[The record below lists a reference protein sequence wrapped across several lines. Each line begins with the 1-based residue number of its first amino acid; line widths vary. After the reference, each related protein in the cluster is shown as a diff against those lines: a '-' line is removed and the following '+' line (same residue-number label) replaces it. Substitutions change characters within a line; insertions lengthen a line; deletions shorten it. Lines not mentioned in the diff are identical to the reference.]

1 MAYAK
6 FEKISNNVAM
16 AGGEV
21 KASFIAKVYKLLMA
35 NLIATIVFGFIA
47 FYAFPVSRGLYYGM
61 MFGALGIVLLAPFI
75 AKTKGAN
82 LAMFFIYALLQGG
95 MLGMIAKIYVAAGAG
110 VIFLQA
116 AILTTLVFGGLTA
129 FAHISKK
136 DFSFLGSFLFVA
148 VLLLFGAA
156 IMAIFFRAY
165 MFHLIVA
172 SAGVAIFS
180 LYILFDTSRIIHRAE
195 EGEEVFAAWMLFID
209 IIALFWYILWLLSLL
224 SGGDN

>member
-21 KASFIAKVYKLLMA
+21 KASFIASVYKLLMA
-35 NLIATIVFGFIA
+35 NIMAAIVFGFIA
-47 FYAFPVSRGLYYGM
+47 FYTFPISRGLFYGLS
-61 MFGALGIVLLAPFI
+61 FGALGVLLLAPFI

-82 LAMFFIYALLQGG
+82 LVMFFIYALLEGG
-95 MLGMIAKIYVAAGAG
+95 MLGIAAKIYVAAGLG
-110 VIFLQA
+110 IIFLQA

-148 VLLLFGAA
+148 VLLLLGAG
-156 IMAIFFRAY
+156 IMAIFFRSH

-180 LYILFDTSRIIHRAE
+180 MFILFDTSRIIHRAQ

-209 IIALFWYILWLLSLL
+209 VIALFWYILWLLSLL